1 MKKLIIVQARMTSAR
16 LPGKV
21 MKIVCG
27 KPLLEHFINRLK
39 RVKYADQIVIATT
52 INDIDNQIVDLCKK
66 LDISYYRGSEED
78 VLGRYYEAAV
88 EYGGDIII
96 RITSDC
102 PVIDPEVV
110 DSLINFYT
118 SNIEKYDYVSN
129 TLKRTYP
136 QGMDSEII
144 SFDILKEAHLN
155 AYDPFD
161 REHVTPF
168 IKSSSPRYSLKN
180 IEYKTNLSHY
190 RLTVDTSEDLE
201 LIKKIFKELYFRNPE
216 FKMEDILTVLKA
228 NSEWQSINSHV
239 INKSQRCH
247 QD

>member
-1 MKKLIIVQARMTSAR
+1 MRKLIIVQARMTSTR

-21 MKIVCG
+21 MKVVCG
-27 KPLLEHFINRLK
+27 KPLLEHLIDRLK
-39 RVKYADQIVIATT
+39 RVKYADRIVIATT
-52 INDIDNQIVDLCKK
+52 VNDTDNQIVNLCKE
-66 LDISYYRGSEED
+66 LGTLYYRGSEGD

-88 EYGGDIII
+88 KYGGDVII

-118 SNIEKYDYVSN
+118 NNIEKYDYVSN

-168 IKSSSPRYSLKN
+168 IRSRPSRYCLHN
-180 IEYKTNLSHY
+180 IEHSTNLSNY
-190 RLTVDTSEDLE
+190 RLTVDTSEDLD
-201 LIKKIFKELYFRNPE
+201 LVKKIFKELFFTNHKFTMR
-216 FKMEDILTVLKA
+216 DILSVMEA
-228 NSEWQSINSHV
+228 NPDWIKINSHV
-239 INKSQRCH
+239 KHKESPC
-247 QD
+247 

>member
-1 MKKLIIVQARMTSAR
+1 VRKLIIAQARMTSTR

-39 RVKYADQIVIATT
+39 RVKFADQIVIATT

-66 LDISYYRGSEED
+66 LEISYYRGSEED
-78 VLGRYYEAAV
+78 VLGRYYETAV

-110 DSLINFYT
+110 DYLINFFT
-118 SNIEKYDYVSN
+118 NNTEKYDYVSN
-129 TLKRTYP
+129 TLERSYP
-136 QGMDSEII
+136 MGMDAEVI
-144 SFDILKEAHLN
+144 SFKTLKEAHFN
-155 AYDPFD
+155 AYEPYD

-168 IKSSSPRYSLKN
+168 IKKRPQQFRLYN
-180 IEYKTNLSHY
+180 ILYKRDISRCRWTL
-190 RLTVDTSEDLE
+190 DTPEDLE
-201 LIKKIFKELYFRNPE
+201 LISKIFESLYYQNTF
-216 FKMEDILTVLKA
+216 FSLKDMLDQMERTPKW
-228 NSEWQSINSHV
+228 ETINAHV
-239 INKSQRCH
+239 GTKKFGH
-247 QD
+247 

>member
-1 MKKLIIVQARMTSAR
+1 MTSTR

-52 INDIDNQIVDLCKK
+52 VNDTDNIIVNLCKK
-66 LDISYYRGSEED
+66 LDTLYYRGSEED

-102 PVIDPEVV
+102 PVIDPDVV
-110 DSLINFYT
+110 DYLIDFYMK
-118 SNIEKYDYVSN
+118 NLKKYDYVTN

-136 QGMDSEII
+136 RGMDVEIF
-144 SFDILKEAHLN
+144 SFSILKEAYER
-155 AYDPFD
+155 AKREEE
-161 REHVTPF
+161 REHVTTF
-168 IKSSSPRYSLKN
+168 IRNRSTQYRLHNIKHSSDF
-180 IEYKTNLSHY
+180 SHY

-201 LIKKIFKELYFRNPE
+201 LIRRIFESLYVENPE
-216 FKMEDILTVLKA
+216 FTMKDIHSKMAA
-228 NSEWQSINSHV
+228 NPEWEYINAH
-239 INKSQRCH
+239 IH
-247 QD
+247 QKTN

>member
-1 MKKLIIVQARMTSAR
+1 LKLGIGTAQFVTSTR

-39 RVKYADQIVIATT
+39 RVKSADQIVIATT

-118 SNIEKYDYVSN
+118 NNIEKYDYVSN

-168 IKSSSPRYSLKN
+168 IRSRPSRYCLHN
-180 IEYKTNLSHY
+180 IEHSTNLSNY
-190 RLTVDTSEDLE
+190 RLTVDTSEDLD
-201 LIKKIFKELYFRNPE
+201 LVKKIFKELFFTNHKFTMR
-216 FKMEDILTVLKA
+216 DILSVMEA
-228 NSEWQSINSHV
+228 NPDWIKINSHV
-239 INKSQRCH
+239 KHKESPC
-247 QD
+247 

>member
-1 MKKLIIVQARMTSAR
+1 MRKLIIAQARMASTR

-39 RVKYADQIVIATT
+39 RVKSADQIVIATT
-52 INDIDNQIVDLCKK
+52 VNETEDIIVDLCKK

-110 DSLINFYT
+110 DYLINFYT
-118 SNIEKYDYVSN
+118 NNIEKYDYVSN

-168 IKSSSPRYSLKN
+168 FISRPSRYRLHN
-180 IEYKTNLSHY
+180 IEHSTNLSHY
-190 RLTVDTSEDLE
+190 RLTIDTSEDLD
-201 LIKKIFKELYFRNPE
+201 LVKKIFKELFFTNHKFTMR
-216 FKMEDILTVLKA
+216 DILSVMEA
-228 NSEWQSINSHV
+228 NPDWIKINSHV
-239 INKSQRCH
+239 KHKESPC
-247 QD
+247 

>member
-1 MKKLIIVQARMTSAR
+1 MRKIIIVQARMTSTR

-52 INDIDNQIVDLCKK
+52 VNDTDNIIVNLCKK
-66 LDISYYRGSEED
+66 LDTLYYRGSEED

-102 PVIDPEVV
+102 PVIDPDVV
-110 DSLINFYT
+110 DYLIDFYMK
-118 SNIEKYDYVSN
+118 NLKKYDYVTN

-136 QGMDSEII
+136 RGMDAEIV
-144 SFDILKEAHLN
+144 SFKALKEAHFN

-161 REHVTPF
+161 REHVTLF
-168 IKSSSPRYSLKN
+168 IRNRPTQYRRHNIKYSSD
-180 IEYKTNLSHY
+180 LSRY
-190 RLTVDTSEDLE
+190 RLTVDTSEDME
-201 LIKKIFKELYFRNPE
+201 LIRRIFESLYVENPE
-216 FKMEDILTVLKA
+216 FTMKDILSKMAA
-228 NSEWQSINSHV
+228 NPEWEAINTHF
-239 INKSQRCH
+239 
-247 QD
+247 

>member
-1 MKKLIIVQARMTSAR
+1 MRKLIIAQARMTSTR

-39 RVKYADQIVIATT
+39 RVKSADQIVIATT

-110 DSLINFYT
+110 DYLINFYT
-118 SNIEKYDYVSN
+118 NNIEKYDYVSN

-136 QGMDSEII
+136 LGMDSEII
-144 SFDILKEAHLN
+144 SFDTLKEAHFN

-161 REHVTPF
+161 REHVSPF
-168 IKSSSPRYSLKN
+168 IKMRPQQFRLYNILYKADMSRYRWTL
-180 IEYKTNLSHY
+180 
-190 RLTVDTSEDLE
+190 DTPEDLE
-201 LIKKIFKELYFRNPE
+201 LISKIFDALFYQNPSISL
-216 FKMEDILTVLKA
+216 KDMLDQMERMP
-228 NSEWQSINSHV
+228 EWETINAHV
-239 INKSQRCH
+239 GTKKYGQ
-247 QD
+247 

>member
-1 MKKLIIVQARMTSAR
+1 MRKLIIAQARMTSTR

-39 RVKYADQIVIATT
+39 RVKSADQIVIATT

-110 DSLINFYT
+110 DYLINFYT
-118 SNIEKYDYVSN
+118 NNIEKYDYVSN

-144 SFDILKEAHLN
+144 SFDTLKEAHFN

-168 IKSSSPRYSLKN
+168 IKSSSSRYSLKN

-201 LIKKIFKELYFRNPE
+201 LIKRIFKELYFRNPE

>member
-1 MKKLIIVQARMTSAR
+1 MIVQARMGSNR

-27 KPLLEHFINRLK
+27 KPLLEHLINRLK
-39 RVKYADQIVIATT
+39 RVKCADQIVIATT
-52 INDIDNQIVDLCKK
+52 VNETEDIIVELCKK

-102 PVIDPEVV
+102 PVIDPEVI

-118 SNIEKYDYVSN
+118 DNIDKYDYVSN

-136 QGMDSEII
+136 LGMDSEII
-144 SFDILKEAHLN
+144 LFAMTASIDEPCRPSFQAQLG
-155 AYDPFD
+155 
-161 REHVTPF
+161 
-168 IKSSSPRYSLKN
+168 
-180 IEYKTNLSHY
+180 
-190 RLTVDTSEDLE
+190 
-201 LIKKIFKELYFRNPE
+201 
-216 FKMEDILTVLKA
+216 
-228 NSEWQSINSHV
+228 
-239 INKSQRCH
+239 H
-247 QD
+247 QYND